1 MPQPLEDL
9 EARLR
14 ALTQPGARDAVVRR
28 GLARGLIWRD
38 GRLPEGAP
46 EFAESLTADLLDHGY
61 LVLGQAL
68 RLRERSSSSAEVE
81 HGLRIAAE
89 SIESAVRRG
98 EPTADR
104 DFHLVVAACAFHLSH
119 FGARSFCLVPS
130 LETNPNLST
139 PERALVGLMRRE
151 LVGLRAMCA
160 RWLRDDRHTDLFL
173 ARRLQ
178 DEGEEALDDVERI
191 AITANFV
198 RSLATL
204 ISALDRGASDLAG
217 AAIRGFMEGSEA
229 ASATRHVP
237 LWWANTLALHLADGL
252 WTNSLHAR
260 IPPEIDGPSA
270 PRWRSLRRRYID
282 VLRGRGTAEVDLWPS
297 QWEAAARCV
306 DPADDLVVA
315 LPTSAGKT
323 RVAELCILRALADER
338 RVVYVRPLRALSA
351 QLERTLGRTFRP
363 LGHTVTALY
372 GASGIAAA
380 DVATLRDADIVVA
393 TPEKLDF
400 ALRVDSTVLDNV
412 GLVVLDEGHMIG
424 LGAREIRYE
433 VLVQRLLRRPDSANR
448 RIVCLS
454 AIFGPGGSDLG
465 DRVEIVEGNAGATGA
480 ASQEATDD
488 RGGGGFADFTKWI
501 RSDAPGRPVTSSWR
515 PTRQRSGVLRWGGTG
530 ARLLL
535 TVDEEQP
542 YVPRFVRAE
551 PPQGQRSNPF
561 PQNDGEF
568 VLAAAKAFLA
578 DDHRVLIYCPQR
590 RSVESL
596 GKTFLTI
603 ARQGHFPIPAP
614 DAPAIARALSIG
626 REWLGQGHVALRALE
641 RGVALHHGAL
651 PRPFLS
657 EVENLLQRRVIR
669 VVIASPTLAQGIDL
683 SCSVLL
689 FRSLYRVGNQTISP
703 EEFANV
709 VGRAGRAHV
718 DLDGVTVLPIFE
730 QGRQGSRRESE
741 FQRLIANSAARR
753 LESGLVMLVEQ
764 LIVHLGAAL
773 GAPPGAGV
781 EVLRN
786 YVLDVG
792 SAWDLTAYAT
802 DPLGNPTDLEL
813 VAPALAELDAAILAS
828 VEDLEC
834 TVESLADALDTA
846 LRASLWARRLQ
857 TRTEAQATL
866 ARNVL
871 VGRAR
876 WLWARTNPSTRRAYH
891 AAGLGFTAGQ
901 FLDTQRDTLSAL
913 LLKAEGALLLG
924 MPADA
929 AQALVDF
936 ARLVRGVPPF
946 SFEDAPEG
954 WEQALTAWVTG
965 APVGAPPLS
974 GDASSIVAFIQQ
986 DVVYRL
992 VWASEAVR
1000 LHAVHTGAADAELL
1014 TGAVGAALTYGL
1026 PTVPGVV
1033 LAQAGLSSRAM
1044 VQRLVT
1050 EFPAGLA
1057 RSDDVA
1063 DWIAAHRATI
1073 ETPGYW
1079 ADADTAALWQ
1089 SFVHRWIDRAP
1100 GQWQDRQTTVGV
1112 EWWSPDLIPAAEVP
1126 VALVHDDADDVTHV
1140 CAADLTPLGRLG
1152 TPLSVDQRAAVTGVV
1167 NSDRSTVTIT
1177 SFQKT

>member
-1 MPQPLEDL
+1 MPQPLEEL

-14 ALTQPGARDAVVRR
+14 ALTQSGARNAVLRR
-28 GLARGLIWRD
+28 GLARGLIWRE

-68 RLRERSSSSAEVE
+68 RLRERQGASAEVE
-81 HGLRIAAE
+81 HGLRVAAE

-98 EPTADR
+98 EPSEDR

-119 FGARSFCLVPS
+119 YGARSFCLVPS
-130 LETNPNLST
+130 LDANPNLST
-139 PERALVGLMRRE
+139 PERALVGLMRRD
-151 LVGLRAMCA
+151 LVSLRSFCA
-160 RWLRDDRHTDLFL
+160 RWLRDERHTDAFL
-173 ARRLQ
+173 ARRLR
-178 DEGEEALDDVERI
+178 DEGEETLDDVERI

-217 AAIRGFMEGSEA
+217 AAISGFMEGSEA

-237 LWWANTLALHLADGL
+237 LWWANTLARHLADGL
-252 WTNSLHAR
+252 WANSLHTR

-270 PRWRSLRRRYID
+270 SRWRSLRRRYID
-282 VLRGRGTAEVDLWPS
+282 VLRSRGTAELDLWPS

-306 DPADDLVVA
+306 DPTDDLVVA

-338 RVVYVRPLRALSA
+338 RVIYVTPLRALSA

-372 GASGIAAA
+372 GASGIAVA

-400 ALRVDSTVLDNV
+400 ALRVDSSVLDNV
-412 GLVVLDEGHMIG
+412 ALVVLDEGHMIG
-424 LGAREIRYE
+424 LGSREIRYE

-454 AIFGPGGSDLG
+454 AIFGPGGDDLG
-465 DRVEIVEGNAGATGA
+465 DHVETADSNACAIGAT
-480 ASQEATDD
+480 SQDRTDD
-488 RGGGGFADFTKWI
+488 RGGGAFVDFTKWI
-501 RSDAPGRPVTSSWR
+501 RGDEPGRSVTSSWR
-515 PTRQRSGVLRWGGTG
+515 PTRQRSGVLRWGGAE
-530 ARLLL
+530 ARLSL

-542 YVPRFVRAE
+542 FVPRFVSAE
-551 PPQGQRSNPF
+551 PPLGQRRNPF
-561 PQNDGEF
+561 PQDGEEF

-596 GKTFLTI
+596 GNTFLTV
-603 ARQGHFPIPAP
+603 ARQGHFSIPAP
-614 DAPAIARALSIG
+614 DATAIARALRIG
-626 REWLGQGHVALRALE
+626 QEWLGEGHVALRALQ

-657 EVENLLQRRVIR
+657 EVEDLLQRRVIKM
-669 VVIASPTLAQGIDL
+669 VIASPTLAQGIDL

-689 FRSLYRVGNQTISP
+689 FRSLYRVGNQTIAP

-730 QGRQGSRRESE
+730 QGRDGARRERE
-741 FQRLIANSAARR
+741 FQRLIAGSLARR

-764 LIVHLGAAL
+764 LIDHLGMAL
-773 GAPPGAGV
+773 GGTPGARV
-781 EVLRN
+781 EALRN

-802 DPLGNPTDLEL
+802 DPLGNPTDIEL
-813 VAPALAELDAAILAS
+813 IAPALAELDAAILAS

-834 TVESLADALDTA
+834 TVEALADALDAA
-846 LRASLWARRLQ
+846 LRASLWARRLR
-857 TRTEAQATL
+857 TRTEEKAAL
-866 ARNVL
+866 AREVL

-876 WLWARTNPSTRRAYH
+876 WLWTRTNPSTRRAYH
-891 AAGLGFTAGQ
+891 AAGLGYATGQ
-901 FLDTQRDTLSAL
+901 FLDTQRDALTAL

-929 AQALVDF
+929 AVALVEF
-936 ARLVRGVPPF
+936 ARITRDTAPF
-946 SFEDAPEG
+946 MFEDAPEG

-965 APVGAPPLS
+965 APVSAPPLS
-974 GDASSIVAFIQQ
+974 GDAGKIVAFIQQ

-1014 TGAVGAALTYGL
+1014 NGAVGTALTYGL

-1033 LAQAGLSSRAM
+1033 LAQAGLSSRTM
-1044 VQRLVT
+1044 IQRLVA
-1050 EFPAGLA
+1050 EFPTGLA
-1057 RSDDVA
+1057 GIDDVPA
-1063 DWIAAHRATI
+1063 WITAHRTTI
-1073 ETPGYW
+1073 EAPGYW
-1079 ADADTAALWQ
+1079 PDEDTAALWH
-1089 SFVHRWIDRAP
+1089 SFVSRWIDRTS
-1100 GQWQDRQTTVGV
+1100 GRWQDGQAEVAV
-1112 EWWSPDLIPAAEVP
+1112 EWLSPDHVPAAEAP
-1126 VALVHDDADDVTHV
+1126 VALVHDADEETTFVCADD
-1140 CAADLTPLGRLG
+1140 LTELGRLR
-1152 TPLSVDQRAAVTGVV
+1152 TPVTTAQRNALTGIVTTARTHVLI
-1167 NSDRSTVTIT
+1167 SS
-1177 SFQKT
+1177 SLPS